1 MPTMRIH
8 ELAKEL
14 GVKSKEI
21 IFVLRKYGVNVESH
35 MTILSDKTVEFIKKF
50 YALQRQ
56 KAEEAGAGA
65 AKEAEAVP
73 ARYSA
78 GMAAGGKALK
88 ASLRLFD
95 LPACISVRRQEQ
107 PHIFTPSRLYLLVR

>member
-21 IFVLRKYGVNVESH
+21 IFVLKKYGLNVESH

-56 KAEEAGAGA
+56 KAEEAGTSAPKPKETA
-65 AKEAEAVP
+65 AKDD
-73 ARYSA
+73 
-78 GMAAGGKALK
+78 K
-88 ASLRLFD
+88 
-95 LPACISVRRQEQ
+95 
-107 PHIFTPSRLYLLVR
+107 